1 MTQEN
6 EFEDVEMTL
15 GEPEFNAMLMQM
27 THEVNASNASEYNF
41 MGNTTQEVG
50 ENVWAVP
57 AYLSDEY
64 ALFFLYTEIDTGDWV
79 LAFSEADLGEGQ
91 FNLRTPMTTGE
102 GLNKLFEQDPDRA
115 KMVLSFVNDME
126 KAGEGTWRMVEQ

>member
-91 FNLRTPMTTGE
+91 FNLGAPMTTGE

-126 KAGEGTWRMVEQ
+126 KAGEGMWRMVEQ

>member
-91 FNLRTPMTTGE
+91 FNLGTPMTTGE